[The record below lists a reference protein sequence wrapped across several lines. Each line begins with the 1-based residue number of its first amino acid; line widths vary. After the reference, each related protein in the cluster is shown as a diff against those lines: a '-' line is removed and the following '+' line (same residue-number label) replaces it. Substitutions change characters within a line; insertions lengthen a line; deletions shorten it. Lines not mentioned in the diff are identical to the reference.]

1 MEYQK
6 EYFVYFIKSLTN
18 GKIYTGKT
26 EKKPTIRTKEHN
38 SGTNE
43 WTKHNGPF
51 ILVYFEK
58 YYCKKDMDEREK
70 FFKTGFGKKIR
81 NAILKEITQFRPEA
95 DQPMAGV
102 RA

>member
-1 MEYQK
+1 MEK
-6 EYFVYFIKSLTN
+6 
-18 GKIYTGKT
+18 
-26 EKKPTIRTKEHN
+26 
-38 SGTNE
+38 
-43 WTKHNGPF
+43 F
-51 ILVYFEK
+51 ILAKQKKNPRLEQKNITVAQMNGLNIMVLLFQSILKK

-102 RA
+102 RAQDS